1 LLEATNLKFNIVTAI
16 GGSEEE
22 ESVAALLYS
31 QGCNILYR
39 ALDLLSLD
47 RFLKD
52 CSLEVI
58 IIISKDFITSKELIS
73 ISNKYSKYRFIQSNI
88 KSDGISHFMTELSK
102 SSKSLPSQKILR
114 RGNLTT
120 VIGSPGSPGVS
131 TIVNHLA
138 INLAATIIASNHHNF
153 RPKTISKVISTS
165 SLNQQL
171 SKVDSDRV
179 IIDGGSATLLTTTL
193 ADRRINAQWLSESVA
208 CASNLIYTIN
218 SDENGIYYLQNFTK
232 DFINLI
238 DPPNIIY
245 ILNKQ
250 RFDRAGLLIQS
261 QFLEL
266 TAGFESTLIPY
277 DPRVQRMITNTNKRF
292 NFWSI
297 DTFSK
302 QINKIGVQLG

>member
-1 LLEATNLKFNIVTAI
+1 MLEATNLKFNIVTAI

>member
-1 LLEATNLKFNIVTAI
+1 MLEATNLKFNIVTAI

-73 ISNKYSKYRFIQSNI
+73 ISDKYSKHRFIQCDL
-88 KSDGISHFMTELSK
+88 KSDGISHLMTELSK

-232 DFINLI
+232 DFKNLI

-292 NFWSI
+292 NFWSS

-302 QINKIGVQLG
+302 QINKIGVQLA

>member
-1 LLEATNLKFNIVTAI
+1 MLEATNLKFNIVTAI

-73 ISNKYSKYRFIQSNI
+73 ISDKYSKHRFIQCDL
-88 KSDGISHFMTELSK
+88 KSDGISHLMTELSK

-232 DFINLI
+232 DFKNLI

-250 RFDRAGLLIQS
+250 RFDRAGLIIQS

-292 NFWSI
+292 NFWSS

-302 QINKIGVQLG
+302 QINKIGVQLA

>member
-1 LLEATNLKFNIVTAI
+1 MLEATNLKFNIVTAI

-73 ISNKYSKYRFIQSNI
+73 ILDKYSKHRFIQGDL
-88 KSDGISHFMTELSK
+88 KSDGISHLMTELSK

-232 DFINLI
+232 DFKNLI

-250 RFDRAGLLIQS
+250 RFDRAGLIIQS

-292 NFWSI
+292 NFWSS

-302 QINKIGVQLG
+302 QINKIGVQLA

>member
-1 LLEATNLKFNIVTAI
+1 MLEATNLKFNIVTAI

-73 ISNKYSKYRFIQSNI
+73 ILDKYSKHRFIQCDL
-88 KSDGISHFMTELSK
+88 KSDGISHLMTELSK

-232 DFINLI
+232 DFKNLI

-250 RFDRAGLLIQS
+250 RFDRAGLIIQS

-292 NFWSI
+292 NFWSS

-302 QINKIGVQLG
+302 QINKIGVQLA

>member
-1 LLEATNLKFNIVTAI
+1 MLEATNLKFNIVTAI

-47 RFLKD
+47 RFLKN

-73 ISNKYSKYRFIQSNI
+73 ISDKYSKHRFIQCNI
-88 KSDGISHFMTELSK
+88 KCDGISHLITELSK

-138 INLAATIIASNHHNF
+138 INLAATIITSNHHNL

-232 DFINLI
+232 NFINLI

-277 DPRVQRMITNTNKRF
+277 DPRVQRMITNTSKRF
-292 NFWSI
+292 NFWSS

-302 QINKIGVQLG
+302 QINKIGVQLA

>member
-1 LLEATNLKFNIVTAI
+1 MLEATNLKFNIVTAI

-88 KSDGISHFMTELSK
+88 KSDGISHLMTELSK

-208 CASNLIYTIN
+208 CASNLIYTLN

-238 DPPNIIY
+238 DPPKIIY

-250 RFDRAGLLIQS
+250 RFDRAGQLIQS

-266 TAGFESTLIPY
+266 TTGFESTQIPY
-277 DPRVQRMITNTNKRF
+277 DPRVQRMIKNTNKRF

>member
-1 LLEATNLKFNIVTAI
+1 MLEATNLKFNIVTAI
-16 GGSEEE
+16 VGSEEE

-73 ISNKYSKYRFIQSNI
+73 ISDKYSKHRFIQCDL
-88 KSDGISHFMTELSK
+88 KSDGISHLMTELSK

-232 DFINLI
+232 DFKNLI

-292 NFWSI
+292 NFWSS

-302 QINKIGVQLG
+302 QINKIGVQLA

>member
-88 KSDGISHFMTELSK
+88 KSDGISHLMTELSK

-138 INLAATIIASNHHNF
+138 INLAATIIASSHHNF
-153 RPKTISKVISTS
+153 RPKTSSKVITTS

-208 CASNLIYTIN
+208 CASNLIYTLN

-238 DPPNIIY
+238 DPPKIIY

-250 RFDRAGLLIQS
+250 RFDRAGQLIQS

-266 TAGFESTLIPY
+266 TTGFESTQIPY
-277 DPRVQRMITNTNKRF
+277 DPRVQRMIKNTNKRF

>member
-1 LLEATNLKFNIVTAI
+1 MLEATNLKFNIVTAI

-88 KSDGISHFMTELSK
+88 KSDGISHLMTELSK

-208 CASNLIYTIN
+208 CASNLIYTLN

-238 DPPNIIY
+238 DPPKIIY

-250 RFDRAGLLIQS
+250 RFDRAGQLIQS

-266 TAGFESTLIPY
+266 TTGFERTQIPY
-277 DPRVQRMITNTNKRF
+277 DPRVQRMIKNTNKRF

>member
-47 RFLKD
+47 RFLKN

-58 IIISKDFITSKELIS
+58 IIISKDFLTSKDLIS
-73 ISNKYSKYRFIQSNI
+73 ISDNYSKHRFIQCDI
-88 KSDGISHFMTELSK
+88 KSDGISYLMTELSK

-114 RGNLTT
+114 RGNLAT

-138 INLAATIIASNHHNF
+138 INLAATIITSNYHNL

-193 ADRRINAQWLSESVA
+193 ADRRTNAQWLSESVA

-292 NFWSI
+292 NFWSS

-302 QINKIGVQLG
+302 QINKICVQLA

>member
-88 KSDGISHFMTELSK
+88 KSDGISHLMTELSK

-208 CASNLIYTIN
+208 CASNLIYTLN

-238 DPPNIIY
+238 DPPKIIY

-250 RFDRAGLLIQS
+250 RFDRAGQLIQS

-266 TAGFESTLIPY
+266 TTGFERTQIPY
-277 DPRVQRMITNTNKRF
+277 DPRVQRMIKNTNKRF

>member
-22 ESVAALLYS
+22 DSVAALLYS

-47 RFLKD
+47 RFLKN

-58 IIISKDFITSKELIS
+58 IIISKDFLTSKELIS
-73 ISNKYSKYRFIQSNI
+73 ISDKYSKHRFIQCDI
-88 KSDGISHFMTELSK
+88 KSDGISYLMTELSK

-114 RGNLTT
+114 RGNLAT

-138 INLAATIIASNHHNF
+138 INLAATIITSNHHNL
-153 RPKTISKVISTS
+153 RPKTISKVISIS
-165 SLNQQL
+165 SLSQQL

-277 DPRVQRMITNTNKRF
+277 DPRVQRMITNTSKRF
-292 NFWSI
+292 NFWSS

-302 QINKIGVQLG
+302 QINKIGVQLA

>member
-1 LLEATNLKFNIVTAI
+1 MLEATNLKFNIVTAI

-88 KSDGISHFMTELSK
+88 KSDGISHLMTELSK

-138 INLAATIIASNHHNF
+138 INLAATIIASSHHNF
-153 RPKTISKVISTS
+153 RPKTSSKVITTS

-208 CASNLIYTIN
+208 CASNLIYTLN

-238 DPPNIIY
+238 DPPKIIY

-250 RFDRAGLLIQS
+250 RFDRAGQLIQS

-266 TAGFESTLIPY
+266 TTGFESTQIPY
-277 DPRVQRMITNTNKRF
+277 DPRVQRMIKNTNKRF

>member
-88 KSDGISHFMTELSK
+88 KSDGISHLMTELSK

-208 CASNLIYTIN
+208 CASNLIYTLN

-238 DPPNIIY
+238 DPPKIIY

-250 RFDRAGLLIQS
+250 RFDRAGQLIQS

-266 TAGFESTLIPY
+266 TTGFESTQIPY
-277 DPRVQRMITNTNKRF
+277 DPRVQRMIKNTNKRF

>member
-1 LLEATNLKFNIVTAI
+1 MLEATNLKFNIVTAI

-138 INLAATIIASNHHNF
+138 INLAATIIASSHHNF
-153 RPKTISKVISTS
+153 RPKTSSKVITTS

-208 CASNLIYTIN
+208 CASNLIYTLN

-238 DPPNIIY
+238 DPPKIIY

-250 RFDRAGLLIQS
+250 RFDRAGQLIQS

-266 TAGFESTLIPY
+266 TTGFESTQIPY
-277 DPRVQRMITNTNKRF
+277 DPRVQRMIKNTNKRF

>member
-1 LLEATNLKFNIVTAI
+1 MLEATNLKFNIVTAI

-47 RFLKD
+47 RFLKN

-58 IIISKDFITSKELIS
+58 IIISTDFLTSKELIS
-73 ISNKYSKYRFIQSNI
+73 ISDKYSKHRFIQCDI
-88 KSDGISHFMTELSK
+88 KSDGISYLMTELSK

-138 INLAATIIASNHHNF
+138 INLAATIITSNHHNL

-277 DPRVQRMITNTNKRF
+277 DPRVQRMLTNTSKRF
-292 NFWSI
+292 NFWSS

-302 QINKIGVQLG
+302 QINKIGVQLA

>member
-47 RFLKD
+47 RFLKN

-58 IIISKDFITSKELIS
+58 IIISKDFLTSKDLIS
-73 ISNKYSKYRFIQSNI
+73 ISDNYSKHRFIQYDI
-88 KSDGISHFMTELSK
+88 KSDDISYLMTELSK

-138 INLAATIIASNHHNF
+138 INLAATIIASNHHNL

-277 DPRVQRMITNTNKRF
+277 DPRVQRMITNTSKRF
-292 NFWSI
+292 NFWSS

-302 QINKIGVQLG
+302 QINKIGVQLA